1 MRGMRLSLVLE
12 VFNRT
17 PGNGRTRAAAG
28 DLKRAAADTIS
39 VTAKR
44 SKSWKAAFSREIDY

>member
-1 MRGMRLSLVLE
+1 MRLSLVLE

-17 PGNGRTRAAAG
+17 AGNGRTRAAAG

-44 SKSWKAAFSREIDY
+44 SYKLEGRIFQRD

>member
-1 MRGMRLSLVLE
+1 MRLSLVLE

-17 PGNGRTRAAAG
+17 AGNGRTRAAAG